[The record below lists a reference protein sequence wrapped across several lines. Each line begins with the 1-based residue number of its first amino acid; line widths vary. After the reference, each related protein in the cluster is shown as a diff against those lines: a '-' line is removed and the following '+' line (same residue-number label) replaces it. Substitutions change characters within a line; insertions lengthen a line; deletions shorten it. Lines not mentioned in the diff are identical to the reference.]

1 MYDET
6 ALISAHDVNPLAV
19 EEGEQLC
26 ALIQEGRA
34 QGVK

>member
-1 MYDET
+1 MYDEMD
-6 ALISAHDVNPLAV
+6 LISAHDVHPLAV